1 MQTKLA
7 TAELLSGRWRLERP
21 LGAGADA
28 TLFAA
33 TDLRDGRAVALK
45 VLHASLLDDARQRL
59 RWEFAVLA
67 ALEHPHL
74 VRVFDLDSVDGRP
87 FFTRTDVTVPA
98 AQPGTPSPAK
108 QS

>member
-1 MQTKLA
+1 LA
-7 TAELLSGRWRLERP
+7 AAEIVRGRWRLERE

-45 VLHASLLDDARQRL
+45 VLHAALLDDAQQRL

-67 ALEHPHL
+67 SLEHPHL
-74 VRVFDLDSVDGRP
+74 VRVFDLDSLDGRP
-87 FFTRTDVTVPA
+87 A
-98 AQPGTPSPAK
+98 LALSK
-108 QS
+108 